1 MNDLQAAV
9 QKLYD
14 EHGSGYCFPSDLI
27 WKYLTG
33 LQPNGTAKPGLIKAL
48 DRENYIVSTGRM
60 TKAVSGTRK
69 GSPTKEYTFG
79 VAISSDSLGKALAS
93 ARKIVVNG
101 KSVSVS
107 VDSGGRR

>member
-1 MNDLQAAV
+1 MSEAISIQLAELSKERAAMNDLQAAV

-69 GSPTKEYTFG
+69 GSPTKE
-79 VAISSDSLGKALAS
+79 D
-93 ARKIVVNG
+93 R
-101 KSVSVS
+101 KSVV
-107 VDSGGRR
+107 

>member
-1 MNDLQAAV
+1 MCYV
-9 QKLYD
+9 FFFKQKTAYELRISD
-14 EHGSGYCFPSDLI
+14 WSSDVCSSDL
-27 WKYLTG
+27 
-33 LQPNGTAKPGLIKAL
+33 PGLIKAL

-93 ARKIVVNG
+93 EAPQPPFDEANIASPDLVFLTLPENPNG
-101 KSVSVS
+101 Q
-107 VDSGGRR
+107 